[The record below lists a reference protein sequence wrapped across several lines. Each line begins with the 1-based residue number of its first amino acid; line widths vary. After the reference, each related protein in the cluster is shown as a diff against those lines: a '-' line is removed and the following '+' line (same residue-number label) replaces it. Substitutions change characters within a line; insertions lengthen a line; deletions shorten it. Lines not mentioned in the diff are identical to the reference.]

1 MVPAVPTTASAAP
14 ALAAGACATSA
25 THPAAE
31 HEEHFEEHHEH
42 QHSSVDVAFVRDASR
57 VEHARRIGITWLRN
71 VCRVQATRVESAEV
85 VISELITNAVLHGR
99 STTVGLRLRHV
110 DGQVRL
116 EVNDHSPSGIPR
128 SKRVGPDEES
138 GRGLWLVDALVDEL
152 GGSWGFTDDGTV
164 AWCVFPS

>member
-1 MVPAVPTTASAAP
+1 MPAV
-14 ALAAGACATSA
+14 
-25 THPAAE
+25 
-31 HEEHFEEHHEH
+31 
-42 QHSSVDVAFVRDASR
+42 
-57 VEHARRIGITWLRN
+57 
-71 VCRVQATRVESAEV
+71 RVESAEV
-85 VISELITNAVLHGR
+85 VISELFSNAVLHGR

-116 EVNDHSPSGIPR
+116 EVNDHSPSDIPR

-164 AWCVFPS
+164 AWCAFPS

>member
-1 MVPAVPTTASAAP
+1 MSAAR
-14 ALAAGACATSA
+14 
-25 THPAAE
+25 
-31 HEEHFEEHHEH
+31 
-42 QHSSVDVAFVRDASR
+42 VD
-57 VEHARRIGITWLRN
+57 
-71 VCRVQATRVESAEV
+71 SAEV

-110 DGQVRL
+110 DSQVQL
-116 EVNDHSPSGIPR
+116 EINDHSPSDIPC

-164 AWCVFPS
+164 AWCVFPLDLRSADDSRSQASHGRATEPVEPEFRAR